1 MKILRFC
8 RTALLA
14 TAFAILFISAPVFGQ
29 SSDTDSSYSLTI
41 RANVEK
47 TQVFIN
53 AIQQR
58 ASTPLRVTL
67 KGGRYKIT
75 VRAEGYEDYE
85 TTITLNRNT
94 TITANL
100 VPARHSLTVNS
111 NVENSSVYINN
122 SLRGV
127 SPSRVE
133 LSPGRYT
140 ITVRARG
147 YGDYTVTIDLDRNT
161 AVNALLKRT
170 KFNLSVNSNVEDAEI
185 SINGEKVGNVPLRM
199 ELESGEYALLVEAP
213 GHYAFERALQLN
225 QDETIN
231 AELEPID
238 FTLTIGSNVEGAV
251 VFINDEMAGD
261 TPLQIKLP
269 PAIYALRIE
278 AEDFYELS
286 REVNLNQNR
295 RLNIT
300 LKPATSM
307 VNFVIPDHF
316 LNHRIENPIGQFRL
330 FVDEERQEELG
341 FKVLEGMRL
350 IRIVTG
356 GLSIEEE
363 MEFKAGKTY
372 LLVFGLILE
381 LKDPDEEE
389 ALGQLQ

>member
-1 MKILRFC
+1 MKIRRFLK
-8 RTALLA
+8 TALLVA
-14 TAFAILFISAPVFGQ
+14 AISILLISAPVFGQ

-58 ASTPLRVTL
+58 AGTPLRVTL
-67 KGGRYKIT
+67 KDGRYNIT
-75 VRAEGYEDYE
+75 VRAEGYEDYK

-94 TITANL
+94 TVTANL
-100 VPARHSLTVNS
+100 VPVRYSLTVNS
-111 NVENSSVYINN
+111 NVDNSSVYINN

-127 SPSRVE
+127 SPSKVE

-140 ITVRARG
+140 VTVRARG
-147 YGDYTVTIDLDRNT
+147 YGDYSVTINLERNT

-170 KFNLSVNSNVEDAEI
+170 KFNLSINSNVEDAEI
-185 SINGEKVGNVPLRM
+185 SINGEKVGNVPLGM
-199 ELESGEYALLVEAP
+199 ELESGEYELLIEAP
-213 GHYAFERALQLN
+213 GYHAYERALQID

-238 FTLTIGSNVEGAV
+238 FTLTIVSNAEGAA
-251 VFINDEMAGD
+251 VFINDEMAGE

-269 PAIYALRIE
+269 PAIYELRLE
-278 AEDFYELS
+278 AEDFFELS
-286 REVNLNQNR
+286 RRVNLDQNR

-300 LKPATSM
+300 LKPATSI
-307 VNFVIPDHF
+307 VNFVIPEQF
-316 LNHRIENPIGQFRL
+316 LNHRIENPLGQFRL
-330 FVDEERQEELG
+330 FVDAERQKELE
-341 FKVLEGMRL
+341 FKVFEGIHH

-363 MEFKAGKTY
+363 LEFEAGKAY
-372 LLVFGLILE
+372 MLVFGLFIE
-381 LKDPDEEE
+381 LKVPDEEE
-389 ALGQLQ
+389 A